1 MSWGDNQPV
10 FYEVRVPES
19 KKDREESTA
28 MVKLFFVVVA
38 LMLFAVFITWL
49 ENIVYTW
56 FDKAS
61 SWAAD
66 TYAALMAMLP
76 F

>member
-1 MSWGDNQPV
+1 MSLGDHRPA
-10 FYEVRVPES
+10 FYEVRVPVS
-19 KKDREESTA
+19 KKDEENSTA

-56 FDKAS
+56 FDKAA
-61 SWAAD
+61 SWVGD
-66 TYAALMAMLP
+66 TYAALLAYLP